1 MEKLRAGI
9 RERLEK
15 RATDLITAQAQIDV
29 LNAKDLVSTPDR
41 AVGYINDKIAVR
53 DMQQTTGPAI
63 ALKLSLA
70 NGPVCFNGE
79 DIALLTCIAV
89 DADGREVPDATPL
102 VHFDGTGD
110 GHIVG
115 TGSDNTD
122 HVPVPCLS
130 RKMYAGKISIAV
142 KLGSKPDGSFT
153 LFART
158 DNLLPAYQMI
168 Q

>member
-1 MEKLRAGI
+1 M
-9 RERLEK
+9 
-15 RATDLITAQAQIDV
+15 
-29 LNAKDLVSTPDR
+29 
-41 AVGYINDKIAVR
+41 
-53 DMQQTTGPAI
+53 
-63 ALKLSLA
+63 
-70 NGPVCFNGE
+70 
-79 DIALLTCIAV
+79 
-89 DADGREVPDATPL
+89 PL

-158 DNLLPAYQMI
+158 DGLSSAYFDI
-168 Q
+168 R